1 MFDFFRRRT
10 AKELIEQ
17 ANDTYNLP
25 QPQYIPPPMPKV
37 KAPKPESAKDYFR
50 VGARGDGMT
59 TLTLSDDSGV
69 SMTLSLNKPTCE
81 QLIRM
86 LRATYIDNSPENSTN
101 D

>member
-17 ANDTYNLP
+17 ANETYNLP
-25 QPQYIPPPMPKV
+25 QPQYIPAPMPKV
-37 KAPKPESAKDYFR
+37 KAPMPKSAKDYFR
-50 VGARGDGMT
+50 VGAPGNGMT
-59 TLTLSDDSGV
+59 TLTLTDDGGF
-69 SMTLSLNKPTCE
+69 SMTLSLTKTGCE

-86 LRATYIDNSPENSTN
+86 LRATYIDETPENSTN